1 MKMRKK
7 LTLALAA
14 VMLLSALPLSSCGS
28 KKSIT
33 IYATSEDYRIENA
46 QKMFDEKFPEYD
58 IHIEYKST
66 GDLSSKLIAEGDN
79 TDCDIIMEL
88 ENAYM
93 EKISDSLAELKDV
106 DFSVYK
112 DTYVPDSRKYVP
124 FVISS
129 GSIVVNTK
137 LLAEKNL
144 SVPETYDDLLKPE
157 YKGLISMPN
166 PKSSSTGYIFL
177 LNLVNAWGEEKAFT
191 FFDGLAEN
199 ISGAGFTSSGS
210 GPIQNLIMGE
220 AVIGLGM
227 THQAVTEI
235 NNGEPLEVHF
245 LAEGSPYDVYSSAV
259 IKGKETDEDV
269 MKVFD
274 YLVNE
279 ITPKDKELYAPET
292 IYKDRTFT
300 KPNYPE
306 TIPYGDMSGISDIS
320 VKDSL
325 LSKWKY

>member
-33 IYATSEDYRIENA
+33 VYATSEDYRIENA

-157 YKGLISMPN
+157 YK
-166 PKSSSTGYIFL
+166 KS
-177 LNLVNAWGEEKAFT
+177 
-191 FFDGLAEN
+191 
-199 ISGAGFTSSGS
+199 
-210 GPIQNLIMGE
+210 E
-220 AVIGLGM
+220 AKR
-227 THQAVTEI
+227 
-235 NNGEPLEVHF
+235 
-245 LAEGSPYDVYSSAV
+245 S
-259 IKGKETDEDV
+259 
-269 MKVFD
+269 
-274 YLVNE
+274 
-279 ITPKDKELYAPET
+279 
-292 IYKDRTFT
+292 
-300 KPNYPE
+300 
-306 TIPYGDMSGISDIS
+306 
-320 VKDSL
+320 
-325 LSKWKY
+325 

>member
-33 IYATSEDYRIENA
+33 VYATSEDYRIENA

-112 DTYVPDSRKYVP
+112 DTYVPDSLTYPTERQGYVRL
-124 FVISS
+124 IR
-129 GSIVVNTK
+129 
-137 LLAEKNL
+137 LLREE
-144 SVPETYDDLLKPE
+144 STYRYE
-157 YKGLISMPN
+157 GL
-166 PKSSSTGYIFL
+166 
-177 LNLVNAWGEEKAFT
+177 
-191 FFDGLAEN
+191 
-199 ISGAGFTSSGS
+199 
-210 GPIQNLIMGE
+210 
-220 AVIGLGM
+220 
-227 THQAVTEI
+227 EI
-235 NNGEPLEVHF
+235 AHF
-245 LAEGSPYDVYSSAV
+245 CA
-259 IKGKETDEDV
+259 
-269 MKVFD
+269 
-274 YLVNE
+274 
-279 ITPKDKELYAPET
+279 
-292 IYKDRTFT
+292 
-300 KPNYPE
+300 
-306 TIPYGDMSGISDIS
+306 
-320 VKDSL
+320 
-325 LSKWKY
+325 